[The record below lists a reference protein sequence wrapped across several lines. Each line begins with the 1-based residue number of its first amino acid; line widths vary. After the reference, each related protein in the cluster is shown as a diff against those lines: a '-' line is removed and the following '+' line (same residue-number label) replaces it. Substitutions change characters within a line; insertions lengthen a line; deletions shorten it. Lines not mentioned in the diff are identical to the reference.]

1 MQTTNRKRGVSHPF
15 IKKTKDESV
24 ETVPAAADVPA
35 TKDAPMTLGA
45 ITKRETK
52 DHRKRVLRKKIQKA
66 KQ

>member
-1 MQTTNRKRGVSHPF
+1 METNRKRGVSHMF
-15 IKKTKDESV
+15 VKKTKEEATEIPTV
-24 ETVPAAADVPA
+24 EVPA
-35 TKDAPMTLGA
+35 TTTKTSPKTTLGA

>member
-1 MQTTNRKRGVSHPF
+1 MQTTNRMRGISHPF

-24 ETVPAAADVPA
+24 EVVPVAADVPA

-52 DHRKRVLRKKIQKA
+52 DHRKRVLRSKFQKA
-66 KQ
+66 K